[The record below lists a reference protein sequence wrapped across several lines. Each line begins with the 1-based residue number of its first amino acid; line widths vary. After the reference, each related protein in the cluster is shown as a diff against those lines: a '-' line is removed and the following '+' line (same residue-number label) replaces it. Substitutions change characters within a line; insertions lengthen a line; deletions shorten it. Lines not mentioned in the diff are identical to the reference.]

1 MARFHV
7 STNTPTKLELMAEW
21 LPKQPWAP
29 ATGGAVEPIGTF
41 HFDDP
46 EGEVGMQTHLVK
58 VDRALLHVPLTYRA
72 TPLEGGDAAFVG
84 EMHHRVLGPRFVYD
98 GLGDH
103 RYLIMLAAATLT
115 GFGQSLGMAIQDGQW
130 AAWPSDVRVE
140 GGRRGAERV
149 VVDGFSSGDITT
161 VEPTFRNDQ
170 FDLTLHRRPVSG
182 ARPPIGLTATWTG
195 SSEPVVLAEIHE
207 R

>member
-7 STNTPTKLELMAEW
+7 STNSPTKRELLDEW

-29 ATGGAVEPIGTF
+29 AAGGAVQPVGTF

-58 VDRALLHVPLTYRA
+58 IDGSLLHVPLTYRA
-72 TPLEGGDAAFVG
+72 TPLEGGEAALVG

-103 RYLIMLAAATLT
+103 RYLMMLAAVTLT

-130 AAWPSDVRVE
+130 AAWPTEVRVE
-140 GGRRGAERV
+140 GGGWGAARV

-161 VEPTFRNDQ
+161 VEPTFGNDQ
-170 FDLTLHRRPVSG
+170 FDLRLYRRPVSG
-182 ARPPIGLTATWTG
+182 CRPPIGLTATWTE
-195 SSEPVVLAEIHE
+195 SNEPVVLAEIHE